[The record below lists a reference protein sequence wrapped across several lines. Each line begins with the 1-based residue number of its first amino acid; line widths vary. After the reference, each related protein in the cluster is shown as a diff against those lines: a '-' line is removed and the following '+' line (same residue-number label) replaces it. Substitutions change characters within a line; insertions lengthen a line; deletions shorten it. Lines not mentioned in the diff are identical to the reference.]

1 MRLLLEF
8 KDYNELNFIKEVVD
22 DIFLSEI
29 DEQIDPKIHKSIL
42 TISDNQITCHDLV
55 RSEYS
60 SDLEFRSYL
69 VSFKSRMEE
78 DTFNEI
84 SKTLESI
91 LSSELDEKIKCIS
104 LQFFPINEFIICNE
118 DDYYTLKSIY
128 EFEYLVEEQIYEI
141 KDNEFSSV
149 LDFTIDDIEDN
160 KGLTIWLREY
170 SSKVGINLLLIRG
183 NIKSNHLSYKIF
195 PNFFLNTA
203 RDLIGRWLQ
212 DLNLN
217 FPIPSSVDKWIEKNL
232 NTKTS
237 DLVEK
242 LSIINDK
249 INSLNLSFELD
260 LNTDSENEAE
270 RFLKMLRE
278 KVFPIFSNVE
288 SNKIAELFNEF
299 RKLEEYQIDAD
310 WYNRGNYFFLFN
322 INFKD
327 NFYIF
332 DVYYDMKK
340 DIVKIE
346 LKDKNIIEEVPINEF
361 SQTIYLLLQEN

>member
-8 KDYNELNFIKEVVD
+8 KDYNELNFVKEVVED
-22 DIFLSEI
+22 TFLSEI

-42 TISDNQITCHDLV
+42 TISDNQITCHDLE

-69 VSFKSRMEE
+69 VSFKGRMEK

-84 SKTLESI
+84 SKILESI
-91 LSSELDEKIKCIS
+91 LSNEFDEKIKCIS
-104 LQFFPINEFIICNE
+104 L
-118 DDYYTLKSIY
+118 L
-128 EFEYLVEEQIYEI
+128 
-141 KDNEFSSV
+141 
-149 LDFTIDDIEDN
+149 
-160 KGLTIWLREY
+160 
-170 SSKVGINLLLIRG
+170 
-183 NIKSNHLSYKIF
+183 
-195 PNFFLNTA
+195 FLNTA

-249 INSLNLSFELD
+249 INSLNLTFELD
-260 LNTDSENEAE
+260 LNTNSETETE

-278 KVFPIFSNVE
+278 KVFPIFSNEE
-288 SNKIAELFNEF
+288 SNKIEELFNEF

-310 WYNRGNYFFLFN
+310 WHNRGNYFFLFN

-332 DVYYDMKK
+332 DVYYDIKK

-346 LKDKNIIEEVPINEF
+346 LKDKNIIEEVPIDEF